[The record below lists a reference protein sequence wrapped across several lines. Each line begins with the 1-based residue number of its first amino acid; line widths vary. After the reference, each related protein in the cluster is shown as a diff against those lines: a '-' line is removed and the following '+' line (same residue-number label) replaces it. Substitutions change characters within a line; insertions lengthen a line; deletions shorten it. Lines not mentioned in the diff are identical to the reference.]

1 LSDECSARIAKRQTI
16 FFFFLLLLQ
25 FHHTT
30 NTKKNPKTKKKNH
43 MSTTLTAPAATLIG
57 QLRGR
62 GVSDTTISK
71 WLGYSGTRGSR
82 DIGFVLGGTAH
93 NIPARLASLRAA
105 MAGHGTANT
114 TPAAPPPGNGA
125 PPGNAAAAAGLIAR
139 LRGHGVSDAKI
150 SAWLGYSGKNGPR
163 DIDCVLRGTARN
175 IPGRLASL
183 RAAVARNA
191 VFNAVVPP
199 PAIAPPA
206 VMPAAQVAPVVT
218 ATRVMI
224 VASVI
229 DPAPRAEM
237 RGG

>member
-1 LSDECSARIAKRQTI
+1 
-16 FFFFLLLLQ
+16 
-25 FHHTT
+25 
-30 NTKKNPKTKKKNH
+30 